1 MTGCRVAAEEL
12 AYDRECEKNLER
24 YYAFRD
30 SDKFDSAV
38 SDKLELLV
46 ADDVLTKEIL
56 CEFVEDHYEEFT
68 GAIGNDIGDDIKKQ
82 NVGTVIV
89 DYLYLRLRLIAAE
102 YVNVNWEKF
111 A

>member
-12 AYDRECEKNLER
+12 ANDRESEENIER
-24 YYAFRD
+24 YYAFVF
-30 SDKFDSAV
+30 SEEFEIAA
-38 SDKLELLV
+38 SDKLKLLV
-46 ADDVLTKEIL
+46 SDDVLTKEIL
-56 CEFVEDHYEEFT
+56 CEFVEDHYEKFT
-68 GAIGNDIGDDIKKQ
+68 GAIGDDIKKQ

-102 YVNVNWEKF
+102 YVNANWDKF